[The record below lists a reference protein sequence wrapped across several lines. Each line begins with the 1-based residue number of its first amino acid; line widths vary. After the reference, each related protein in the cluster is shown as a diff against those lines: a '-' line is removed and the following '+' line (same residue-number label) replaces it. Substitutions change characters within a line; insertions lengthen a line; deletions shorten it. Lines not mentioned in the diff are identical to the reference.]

1 MFILHLFLNGEKLET
16 TWLPEKKNGDSLK
29 NNYRTS
35 NVAIPVWLFTQSFLR
50 SPDPFLSGKY
60 NAK

>member
-1 MFILHLFLNGEKLET
+1 MARSWKQRDFQ
-16 TWLPEKKNGDSLK
+16 KKKKGDSLK